1 MSALYRKNVGIV
13 VFNDKHKVLMCA
25 RADKPDLQ
33 WQFPQGGIEDG
44 EDIVEA
50 AKRELR
56 EETGIT
62 SVILVAK
69 LPHTIRYDFPE
80 EIQKKHRELGCYF
93 VGQEQ
98 SWVLFYFTGNDKE
111 IDFYAHPEE
120 IEFKAYEWV
129 DIYEA
134 PQRIVEFKKEVYKE
148 VAKYFSSYIY
158 NNSEI
163 TND

>member
-25 RADKPDLQ
+25 RADKPDMQ
-33 WQFPQGGIEDG
+33 WQFPQGGVEDG
-44 EDIVEA
+44 EPIVA
-50 AKRELR
+50 AARRELQ
-56 EETGIT
+56 EETGLT
-62 SVILVAK
+62 SVELVATMPNP
-69 LPHTIRYDFPE
+69 LRYDFPQQIVRILVE
-80 EIQKKHRELGCYF
+80 QDCLF

-98 SWVLFYFTGNDKE
+98 YWVLFYFTGNDKE

>member
-98 SWVLFYFTGNDKE
+98 SWVLFYFKGNDNE
-111 IDFYAHPEE
+111 IDFCTNPQE

-129 DIYEA
+129 DIDEA
-134 PQRIVEFKKEVYKE
+134 PQRIVKFKKEVYLE
-148 VAKYFSSYIY
+148 VAKDFATHIY
-158 NNSEI
+158 SRAEVKQ
-163 TND
+163 